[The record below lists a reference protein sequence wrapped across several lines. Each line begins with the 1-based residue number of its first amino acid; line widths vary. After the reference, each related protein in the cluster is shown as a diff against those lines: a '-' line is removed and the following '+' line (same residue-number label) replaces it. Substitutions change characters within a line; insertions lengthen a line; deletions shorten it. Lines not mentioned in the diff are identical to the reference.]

1 MKNFLLLTTTILIA
15 ICDLKAQINQ
25 AVYIGGG
32 EIDNYS
38 LVTKSG
44 NFYYIGN
51 TTNSDDGDF
60 IANQNNNQAFGMTK
74 LDVNF
79 NKVSSWCYGGVLDDH
94 PYAITANNDDGVT
107 MFGYSDIGAT
117 STRGVDMSIIN
128 LDSDGDTIWT
138 RHFGGPGTD
147 VGYTVNKTSDGYLLS
162 GTSTT
167 VGGDVTKFN
176 GGIHD
181 AWILKT
187 DDNGNIT
194 KNIPIGGSGQEDFHK
209 VIEVSDGYLF
219 VGTTNST
226 DSLFEGITSYG
237 EYDGLIVKTD
247 FDGNII
253 WIKKFGGEGQD
264 YLFDVIKKGDLFYIT
279 GTTSSGSINGIP
291 SGLHGMTDVLLI
303 TIDAFGNLLST
314 KCFGGSGQDNG
325 YSITETQAGNIILGC
340 STQSNDG
347 DVSDNHGSADT
358 WIVTIDTNGS
368 VTSKCYGGS
377 AYDDGGN
384 VALIS
389 DSGKLIVATYTESVN
404 SGDID
409 GNHTSGD
416 AWVFCIGDF
425 ATNTNSVKLTSSM
438 TVYPNPAFE
447 GIYVNLSGPEAHTLL
462 LTNITGE
469 IINKFTVIGNKGEIE
484 RDNVVSG
491 MYFLSEVGK
500 PGITKI
506 LFK

>member
-1 MKNFLLLTTTILIA
+1 MKNLLVLTMTILIA
-15 ICDLKAQINQ
+15 ICELNAQINQ
-25 AVYIGGG
+25 QVFIGGG
-32 EIDNYS
+32 GIDNQT
-38 LVTKSG
+38 LAIKSG

-51 TTNSDDGDF
+51 ATNSDDGDF
-60 IANQNNNQAFGMTK
+60 IGNENSNKAFGLTK

-94 PYAITANNDDGVT
+94 PYAITANDDEGVT
-107 MFGYSDIGAT
+107 MFGYTDMGVT
-117 STRGVDMSIIN
+117 SNRGVDMSIIN
-128 LDSDGDTIWT
+128 LNSDGDTIWT

-147 VGYTVNKTSDGYLLS
+147 VGYTVNKTLDGYLLS
-162 GTSTT
+162 GTSGT

-181 AWILKT
+181 AWILKI

-226 DSLFEGITSYG
+226 DSVFKDVPFYG
-237 EYDGLIVKTD
+237 EYDGLIAKTD

-264 YLFDVIKKGDLFYIT
+264 YLFDVIKKGDLFYIV
-279 GTTSSGSINGIP
+279 GTTSSTSINGIP
-291 SGLHGMTDVLLI
+291 SGLHGITDVLVI
-303 TIDAFGNLLST
+303 VIDSYGNLQNT
-314 KCFGGSGQDNG
+314 HCYGGTGQDNG
-325 YSITETQAGNIILGC
+325 YAIAQTQAGSIVLGG
-340 STQSNDG
+340 STKSNDG
-347 DVSDNHGSADT
+347 DVTGNYGSADT
-358 WIVTIDTNGS
+358 WIVTIDTSGS

-377 AYDDGGN
+377 AYDNGGT

-409 GNHTSGD
+409 GDHASGD
-416 AWVFCIGDF
+416 AWVFCIGDL
-425 ATNTNSVKLTSSM
+425 ATNTNPIKLTSSL

-447 GIYVNLSGPEAHTLL
+447 KIYVHLSEPGVHTLVL
-462 LTNITGE
+462 SDISGT
-469 IINKFTVIGNKGEIE
+469 IINKFTIIGKKGEIE
-484 RDNVVSG
+484 RGNVASG
-491 MYFLSEVGK
+491 MYFLNEIGR
-500 PGITKI
+500 PGIIKI